1 MYKQS
6 KYNIIVPHGDIFI
19 LYNTATSAILELN
32 QEYHTKFSSS
42 NWQKFTQEEIK
53 MLHEQGF
60 LKFYDHDEDFYQSL
74 LRNSAISKNMGGI
87 TALTILPTTECNAR
101 CAYCYQ
107 SGIKKESMQEET
119 VDTLIAFIQ
128 KYISSEKKLSISW
141 FGGEP
146 LLEHDKITRICKAL
160 EKENIIIKSNMISNG
175 SLFTEELIQN
185 AKSIWHLNKVQI
197 TIDGLEEDYNLIK
210 NYTNID
216 NAFHKVINVIKLL
229 LNNNINV
236 SVRVNFE
243 YENVNKAFTS
253 LEWLQESFGGNKGFH
268 LYAHPIYD
276 KIDKYVCDNPEEHIL
291 YKMYLKDIN
300 CGKCNFNDLMKPKE
314 IFCGAMIYNSFYVS
328 PNGKLYLCYNT
339 ESLKPGEDVGNI
351 WTGPVLNQAYK
362 KWSSAQL
369 DYEECKNCVLLPCC
383 QGGCKATYLY
393 EGRTPCV
400 LYKPFYKEL
409 IKLIYEK
416 SIEECHP

>member
-53 MLHEQGF
+53 MLLEQGF

-243 YENVNKAFTS
+243 Y
-253 LEWLQESFGGNKGFH
+253 
-268 LYAHPIYD
+268 
-276 KIDKYVCDNPEEHIL
+276 
-291 YKMYLKDIN
+291 
-300 CGKCNFNDLMKPKE
+300 
-314 IFCGAMIYNSFYVS
+314 
-328 PNGKLYLCYNT
+328 
-339 ESLKPGEDVGNI
+339 
-351 WTGPVLNQAYK
+351 
-362 KWSSAQL
+362 
-369 DYEECKNCVLLPCC
+369 
-383 QGGCKATYLY
+383 
-393 EGRTPCV
+393 
-400 LYKPFYKEL
+400 
-409 IKLIYEK
+409 
-416 SIEECHP
+416 